1 MAGKA
6 TKIVGG
12 LSVVTGIVLAIW
24 YFARGKPS
32 ILLKEGWND
41 VTYIGSP
48 KSKRDALDAIWGYL
62 LSAIYWNEETGLW
75 EQPDDISPG
84 QHWAIKVTRDMA
96 IENFEWWEI

>member
-12 LSVVTGIVLAIW
+12 LAAAGVIVAGIW

-32 ILLKEGWND
+32 ILLKEGWNY
-41 VTYIGSP
+41 VTYIGP
-48 KSKRDALDAIWGYL
+48 AQPKRDALASIWAYL
-62 LSAIYWNEETGLW
+62 VSAIYWNEETGLW
-75 EQPDDISPG
+75 EQPDDILPC